1 MSAIVQ
7 ERLGKKST
15 AYRWV
20 QLVIGIICM
29 AMIANLQ
36 ADQHQCDCH

>member
-7 ERLGKKST
+7 EEQGRNST

-20 QLVIGIICM
+20 QLAVGIVCM
-29 AMIANLQ
+29 AMIANL
-36 ADQHQCDCH
+36 